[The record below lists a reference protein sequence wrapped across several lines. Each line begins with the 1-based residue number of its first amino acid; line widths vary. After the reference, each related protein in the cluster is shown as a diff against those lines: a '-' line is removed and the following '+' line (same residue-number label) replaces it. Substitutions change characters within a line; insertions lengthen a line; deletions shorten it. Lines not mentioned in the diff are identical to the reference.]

1 MSEKLIFEYSS
12 PGRKGYSLPER
23 DVPEKKIE
31 ELIPARLLRQRENR
45 LPEVSEIDSV
55 RHFVRIS
62 TLNYHIDK
70 GIYPLGSCT
79 MKYNPKVN
87 ELVAR
92 FPGWAEIHPFQP
104 EETVQGSLKLMYEL
118 WNYLAEIGG
127 VDEVTLQPAAGAQ
140 GEMTGLLIAKAY
152 HEKNKQGHRNKVII
166 PDSAHG
172 TNPASVS
179 TAGYQT
185 VTVKSCA
192 NGLVDIEELR
202 KLVDGQTA
210 AFMVTNPNTLGLF
223 ETKVSEIAKIV
234 HEAGALLYMDGANL
248 NALLGIARPG
258 DMGFD
263 IVHFNLHKTFS
274 TPHGG
279 GGPGAGPIGVKKF
292 LSDFLPVP
300 QVEKKAN
307 KQGKESYGFDWK
319 KKNSIGKLHSFYG
332 NFGMF
337 VRAYTYIRQ
346 NGPEGLK
353 ALSENAVINANY
365 LLANLKNHYTVAYDR
380 ICMHECVLTGLKQ
393 KAKGVRTMD
402 LAPRLLDYGVHAPTV
417 YFPLVVP
424 EALMIEPTESESKES
439 LDNFI
444 EAIAK
449 ISNEV
454 DSDPDLIRSA
464 PHSTPVGRLDEA
476 KAAKDLDVCYKG

>member
-12 PGRKGYSLPER
+12 LGRKGYSLPEC
-23 DVPEKKIE
+23 DVPEKKNE
-31 ELIPARLLRQRENR
+31 ELIPARLLRQKETR
-45 LPEVSEIDSV
+45 LPEVSEHDVV

-140 GEMTGLLIAKAY
+140 GEMTGLLITKAY
-152 HEKNKQGHRNKVII
+152 HQKNKQGHRNKVII

-263 IVHFNLHKTFS
+263 IVHFNLHKTFRKSRRKQINREKRAMALIGKRKIRLASCTPS
-274 TPHGG
+274 TVTSGCSC
-279 GGPGAGPIGVKKF
+279 GPILTSGRM
-292 LSDFLPVP
+292 
-300 QVEKKAN
+300 
-307 KQGKESYGFDWK
+307 GR
-319 KKNSIGKLHSFYG
+319 
-332 NFGMF
+332 
-337 VRAYTYIRQ
+337 RA
-346 NGPEGLK
+346 
-353 ALSENAVINANY
+353 
-365 LLANLKNHYTVAYDR
+365 
-380 ICMHECVLTGLKQ
+380 
-393 KAKGVRTMD
+393 
-402 LAPRLLDYGVHAPTV
+402 
-417 YFPLVVP
+417 
-424 EALMIEPTESESKES
+424 
-439 LDNFI
+439 
-444 EAIAK
+444 
-449 ISNEV
+449 
-454 DSDPDLIRSA
+454 
-464 PHSTPVGRLDEA
+464 
-476 KAAKDLDVCYKG
+476 